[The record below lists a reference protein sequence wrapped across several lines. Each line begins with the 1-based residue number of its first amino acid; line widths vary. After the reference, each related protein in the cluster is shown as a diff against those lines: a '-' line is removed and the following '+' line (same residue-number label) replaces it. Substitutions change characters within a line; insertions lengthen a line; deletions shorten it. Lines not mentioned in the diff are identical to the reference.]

1 MEDQKAFLRN
11 FNRKRLQYSGGVG
24 SSINKEEKMRKP
36 IMLLVMS
43 IALAIGLVGCK
54 PSVQEPQKV
63 TLKVFMTF
71 PRFQTQFEEYF
82 EQFREKYLEEK
93 NIDVTIE
100 LEMPNSD
107 QAAQILKARL
117 SSNDAPDLFTLHAI
131 ADIPSFYEAGY
142 LSDLSD
148 QPFADDLLENVKD
161 IVTYDGKVVALPL
174 ESLAW
179 GYLYNK
185 DIFEDL
191 GLTPPDTIAEMQ
203 NVVNVLKTNGKTP
216 FLLAF
221 QESWIP
227 QLMTA
232 LAIGGVVTNEN
243 PTFVDDMNARTA
255 DYGDIAKI
263 FDIIDIIMQNGTE
276 KPFEVGNALASADFA
291 AGKAA
296 MWVQGTWQAQAI
308 LDINPNINIGCAPLP
323 TSDTEDGAL
332 INLSVSTSLA
342 VSPTSANKQVA
353 LDLLNY
359 ILDPE
364 DSTAL
369 FEELKFNP
377 VATFHDY
384 ETYPW
389 TDEAMSYVALNR
401 GYRDLSLPGA
411 VTAEQASL
419 LQAYYAGTVTKAEFI
434 AQVDKVW
441 KDSLSN

>member
-1 MEDQKAFLRN
+1 MK
-11 FNRKRLQYSGGVG
+11 KS
-24 SSINKEEKMRKP
+24 
-36 IMLLVMS
+36 IMLMLTSLLLVLTM
-43 IALAIGLVGCK
+43 VGCK
-54 PSVQEPQKV
+54 PAVEEPRKV

-71 PRFQTQFEEYF
+71 PRFQTQFEAYF
-82 EQFREKYLEEK
+82 EQFKAKELEEK

-148 QPFADDLLENVKD
+148 QPFVDTLLENVKD
-161 IVTYDGKVVALPL
+161 IVTYDGKVVALPM

-185 DIFEDL
+185 DMFTEL
-191 GLTPPDTIAEMQ
+191 GLTAPDTIAEMQ
-203 NVVNVLKTNGKTP
+203 HVVDVLKTNGKTP

-232 LAIGGVVTNEN
+232 LAIGGVVTNEV
-243 PTFVDDMNARTA
+243 PDFVADMNAKTA
-255 DYGDIAKI
+255 NYSDIGKI
-263 FDIIDIIMQNGTE
+263 FDIIDIIMNNGTA

-308 LDINPNINIGCAPLP
+308 LDINPEINIGCAPLP
-323 TSDTEDGAL
+323 TSDTKDGAL

-342 VSPTSANKQVA
+342 VSPTSANKDVA
-353 LDLLNY
+353 MDLLNY
-359 ILDPE
+359 ILDPT

-377 VATFHDY
+377 VASFQDY

-389 TDEAMSYVALNR
+389 TDEAMSYVAEGR

-411 VTAEQASL
+411 VTAEQATL
-419 LQAYYAGTVTKAEFI
+419 LQSYYAKTITKAEFI

>member
-1 MEDQKAFLRN
+1 MEDQKAFLKN
-11 FNRKRLQYSGGVG
+11 FNRKRLQYPRGVG

-71 PRFQTQFEEYF
+71 PRFQTQFEAYF
-82 EQFREKYLEEK
+82 EQFRVKYLEEK

-185 DIFEDL
+185 DIFADL

-203 NVVNVLKTNGKTP
+203 NVVDVLKANDKTP

-232 LAIGGVVTNEN
+232 LAIGGVVTSEN
-243 PTFVDDMNARTA
+243 PTFVDDMNAKTA
-255 DYGDIAKI
+255 NYGDIAQI

-276 KPFEVGNALASADFA
+276 KPLEVGNALASADFA

-323 TSDTEDGAL
+323 TSDSEDGAL

-353 LDLLNY
+353 MDLLNY

-389 TDEAMSYVALNR
+389 TDEAMSYVAQNR

-441 KDSLSN
+441 KDSLND

>member
-1 MEDQKAFLRN
+1 MKKSILLSALVLFLV
-11 FNRKRLQYSGGVG
+11 FG
-24 SSINKEEKMRKP
+24 I
-36 IMLLVMS
+36 
-43 IALAIGLVGCK
+43 VGCGK
-54 PSVQEPQKV
+54 APVSEPKKV

-71 PRFQTQFEEYF
+71 PRFQEQFEAYF
-82 EQFREKYLEEK
+82 EDFKAKELEEK

-142 LSDLSD
+142 LSDLSS
-148 QPFADDLLENVKD
+148 QPFVSDLLENVRD
-161 IVTYDGKVVALPL
+161 IVTYDGKVVALPM

-185 DIFEDL
+185 DIFAKYN
-191 GLTPPDTIAEMQ
+191 LTAPDTIAEML
-203 NVVNVLKTNGKTP
+203 NVVKVLKENNETP

-243 PTFVDDMNARTA
+243 PDFVEKMNSGTA
-255 DYGDIAKI
+255 SYNDIDQI
-263 FDIIDIIMQNGTE
+263 FDIIDIIMENGTE
-276 KPFEVGNALASADFA
+276 KPFEVGNAAASAAFA
-291 AGKAA
+291 EGKAA

-308 LDINPNINIGCAPLP
+308 LDINPSLNIGCAPLP
-323 TSDTEDGAL
+323 TSDSEDGAL

-342 VSPTSANKQVA
+342 VSPTSKNKDVA
-353 LDLLNY
+353 MDLLNY
-359 ILDPE
+359 ILDKE
-364 DSTAL
+364 ASTAL

-377 VATFHDY
+377 VAKFHDY
-384 ETYPW
+384 EVFPW

-401 GYRDLSLPGA
+401 GYRDLSLPQA
-411 VTAEQASL
+411 VTAEQAAL
-419 LQAYYAGTVTKAEFI
+419 LQSYYAKTITKAQFI
-434 AQVDKVW
+434 AKVDEVW
-441 KDSLSN
+441 KNSLGQ